1 MKKEVQMTNLETISK
16 LTLNEW
22 FQIWFWDYK
31 SIVVKKSTL
40 QIYHAIYHNQIAPL
54 LGNHPLDEIKAYH
67 IQKLYNYILER
78 NLSSKYLHDI
88 HSLLHNIFD
97 AAILNDI
104 IVRNPCMG
112 VVMPSISQK
121 ERRVLSVEEQ
131 QLLLNI
137 TRQPKWK
144 QYGPIITV
152 MLGTGIRVG
161 ELFALTWQ
169 DIDFKQHQIMINKT
183 LVYLPNTQNNKY
195 EFSFQ
200 TPKTKNA
207 IRSIPM
213 QHNVENA
220 FQEQLII
227 QQQQKQ
233 NSRWHPLTGFENLV
247 FLNKY
252 GHPRQRSSLQ
262 KTLNRLVKAI
272 NREQQSMLHN
282 ARKTSMQPIHPH
294 TLRHTFA
301 TRCFEAGI
309 PPKTVQTIL
318 GHSNIQMT
326 LDLYTHVSNQKKRS
340 DLQKLEKVFQ
350 DIYNRP

>member
-1 MKKEVQMTNLETISK
+1 MKNEKIQMMNTEDNNALS
-16 LTLNEW
+16 LNDW
-22 FQIWFWDYK
+22 FEIWYWDYK
-31 SIVVKKSTL
+31 SIIVKRSTL
-40 QIYHAIYHNQIAPL
+40 QIYYSIYQNQVAPI
-54 LGNHPLDEIKAYH
+54 LGNYLLSQIKAYH
-67 IQKLYNYILER
+67 IQKLYNHILEH

-97 AAILNDI
+97 AAISNDI
-104 IVRNPCMG
+104 IIKNPCMG
-112 VVMPSISQK
+112 VIMPNISQK

-137 TRQPKWK
+137 TQQAKWK
-144 QYGPIITV
+144 QYEPIIKIL
-152 MLGTGIRVG
+152 LGTGMRIG

-169 DIDFKQHQIMINKT
+169 DIDFQEHQITINKT
-183 LVYLPNTQNNKY
+183 LVYLPDTQTNKY
-195 EFSFQ
+195 KFSFQ

-220 FQEQLII
+220 FRKQIII

-233 NSRWHPLTGFENLV
+233 NSRWNPLVGFDDLI

-252 GHPRQRSSLQ
+252 GHPRQRGALQ
-262 KTLNRLVKAI
+262 KTLNHLIASI
-272 NREQQSMLHN
+272 NRENQLTQKNSASSYML
-282 ARKTSMQPIHPH
+282 PIHPH

-309 PPKTVQTIL
+309 PPKTVQMIL
-318 GHSNIQMT
+318 GHSNIQIT

-340 DLQKLEKVFQ
+340 DLQNLEKVFQ
-350 DIYNRP
+350 DIY

>member
-1 MKKEVQMTNLETISK
+1 MKKERVQTMNMESNNA

-22 FQIWFWDYK
+22 FEIWYWDYK
-31 SIVVKKSTL
+31 SIIVKKSTL
-40 QIYHAIYHNQIAPL
+40 QIYHSIYQNQIAPI
-54 LGNHPLDEIKAYH
+54 LGNCSLPQIKAYH
-67 IQKLYNYILER
+67 IQKLYNHILGQ

-88 HSLLHNIFD
+88 HNLLHNMFD
-97 AAILNDI
+97 AAISNDI
-104 IVRNPCMG
+104 ILKNPCMG
-112 VVMPSISQK
+112 VIMPSISQK
-121 ERRVLSVEEQ
+121 ERRVLSVKEQ

-137 TRQPKWK
+137 TQQSKWK
-144 QYGPIITV
+144 QYEPIIRIL
-152 MLGTGIRVG
+152 LGTGMRIG

-169 DIDFKQHQIMINKT
+169 DIDFQQHQITINKT
-183 LVYLPNTQNNKY
+183 LVYLPNTQTKKY

-213 QHNVENA
+213 QSNVEYA
-220 FQEQLII
+220 FREQLIM

-233 NSRWHPLTGFENLV
+233 NSRWNPLTGFENLV

-252 GHPRQRSSLQ
+252 GHPRQRSALQ
-262 KTLNRLVKAI
+262 KTLNNLIASI
-272 NREQQSMLHN
+272 NRENQLVQNNSTIPYML
-282 ARKTSMQPIHPH
+282 PIHPH

-309 PPKTVQTIL
+309 PPKTVQMIL
-318 GHSNIQMT
+318 GHSNIQIT

-340 DLQKLEKVFQ
+340 DLQKLEKAFQ
-350 DIYNRP
+350 DIY